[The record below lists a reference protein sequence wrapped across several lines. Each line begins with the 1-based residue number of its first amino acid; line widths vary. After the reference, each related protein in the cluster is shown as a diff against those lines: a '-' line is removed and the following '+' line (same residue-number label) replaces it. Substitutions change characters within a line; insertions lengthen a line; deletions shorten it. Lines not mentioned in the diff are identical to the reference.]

1 MPLRVVWKNLLRHP
15 VRSVLTM
22 GSLTVAVFLLSTLH
36 TFVSALDATVE
47 GSRDDRIIV
56 QSAVS
61 LFVPLPN
68 TYQQRIEAVEGVE
81 ESCRWHWFGGYYEDP
96 SNFFGQFACDQDTLL
111 EVYPEIEIIAGSR
124 EDFETRRTA
133 CLIGTGLAER
143 FGFEVGDTIPI
154 ISNIYQRTNRDEQA
168 WQFDV
173 AAIYDTQ
180 SPTIDKQT
188 LYFHF
193 DYLDEGLD
201 TGAATGGRGTS
212 TYTLN
217 ITEGADPVAVM
228 SAIDLQF
235 ANGPIKTQSV
245 PQAAFNK
252 QFVSMWGNVPT
263 FVGAIGLAVFAAVL
277 LASVNTMLIAARQQ
291 THDVGIMKALGFS
304 DGAMCATLFAQSL
317 LLSVLGGGFGLLLSA
332 GLPFLMAGSPLEVW
346 FPHVGLRPET
356 LVLGTGAILLV
367 GVLAGLFP
375 ALRALR
381 LSPVSALR
389 SED

>member
-1 MPLRVVWKNLLRHP
+1 MPLRVVWKNLWRHP
-15 VRSVLTM
+15 VRSFLTA
-22 GSLTVAVFLLSTLH
+22 GSLAVAVFLLATLH
-36 TFVSALDATVE
+36 AFIGALDASVE

-68 TYQQRIEAVEGVE
+68 TYQPRIEAVDGVE
-81 ESCRWHWFGGYYEDP
+81 ETCRWHWFGGYYQDP

-111 EVYPEIEIIAGSR
+111 EVYPEIEVVEGSH
-124 EDFETRRTA
+124 ENFLATRTS
-133 CLIGTGLAER
+133 CLIGIGLSTR
-143 FGFEVGDTIPI
+143 FGFQVGDTVPI
-154 ISNIYQRTNRDEQA
+154 ISNIYQLDGDPSKA
-168 WQFDV
+168 WEFEV
-173 AAIYDTQ
+173 AGIYDTQ

-193 DYLDEGLD
+193 DYLEEGLD
-201 TGAATGGRGTS
+201 SGAATGPRGTS

-217 ITEGADPVAVM
+217 LSPDADPVGVM
-228 SAIDLQF
+228 SAIDSQF
-235 ANGPIKTQSV
+235 AGGPLKTQSV

-263 FVGAIGLAVFAAVL
+263 FVSAIGLAVFGAVL
-277 LASVNTMLIAARQQ
+277 LACVNTMLIAARQQ

-304 DGAMCATLFAQSL
+304 DGAMCATLFAQSVV
-317 LLSVLGGGFGLLLSA
+317 LSVVGGGIGMLAAGSWPMLL
-332 GLPFLMAGSPLEVW
+332 AGSPMEVF
-346 FPHVGLRPET
+346 FPHVGLRAET
-356 LVLGTGAILLV
+356 LSIAIGATLLV

-375 ALRALR
+375 ALRALK
-381 LSPVSALR
+381 LSPVAALR